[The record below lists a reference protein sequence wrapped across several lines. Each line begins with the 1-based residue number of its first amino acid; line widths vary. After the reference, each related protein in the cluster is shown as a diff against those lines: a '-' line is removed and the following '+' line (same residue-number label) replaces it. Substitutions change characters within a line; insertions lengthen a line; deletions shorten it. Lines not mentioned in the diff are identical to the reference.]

1 MSRKISEDRKAA
13 YYVGMLLQIFGGL
26 LFASVFVKFTMR
38 FGDFTDF
45 VDRTKSEALRAFT
58 GMARMMIG
66 GFIRG
71 VGAKGLAGSGVLL
84 DPERTRQELE
94 PYSRMA
100 GGMVRDAIDEAR
112 LDLGSEPEQVI
123 VIKCRECAAL
133 NPESANFCQECG
145 TKL

>member
-26 LFASVFVKFTMR
+26 LFASVFVTFTMR

-58 GMARMMIG
+58 GMALMMIG

>member
-58 GMARMMIG
+58 GMALMMIG